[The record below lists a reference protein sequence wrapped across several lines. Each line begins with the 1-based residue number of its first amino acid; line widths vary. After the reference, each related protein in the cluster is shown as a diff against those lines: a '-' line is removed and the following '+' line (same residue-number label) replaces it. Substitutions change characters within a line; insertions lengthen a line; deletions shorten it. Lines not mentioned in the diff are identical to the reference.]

1 LWNGVNLI
9 EKDYPKLSIKQQ
21 CDLLGVPR
29 SSFYYKV
36 VEDKTL
42 ELKSLIEEEYKCHP
56 FYGYRKINKALE
68 RIGFNVTEKQVRV
81 AMHKLGISAIYPKP
95 KLSNPNKKH
104 KKYPYLLKGLKLVK
118 INQIWAT
125 DITYIKLKGGFVYL
139 SAIIDLH
146 SRKILT
152 WRISNTLCVDFCI
165 ECLNEA
171 LALYD
176 KPDIFNTDQG
186 SQYTSDRWIDILKEN
201 NIKISM
207 DGKGRAL
214 DNIYI
219 ERFWRSF
226 KYEDLYLTDYK
237 TLMELKGG
245 VKDYINFYNDERFH
259 QSLEYKTPN
268 EIYYSK

>member
-1 LWNGVNLI
+1 M
-9 EKDYPKLSIKQQ
+9 SIKQQ
-21 CDLLGVPR
+21 CDLLGIPR
-29 SSFYYKV
+29 SSFYYKA
-36 VEDKTL
+36 VENKTL
-42 ELKSLIEEEYKCHP
+42 ELQSLIEQEYKCHP

-68 RIGFNVTEKQVRV
+68 EIGFNYTEKQVRV

-95 KLSNPNKKH
+95 KLSISNKEH
-104 KKYPYLLKGLKLVK
+104 KKYPYLLRDLKLVK
-118 INQIWAT
+118 INQVWAT

-139 SAIIDLH
+139 SAIIDLY

-152 WRISNTLCVDFCI
+152 WRISNTLSVDFCI
-165 ECLNEA
+165 ECLDEA
-171 LALYD
+171 LALYG

-186 SQYTSDRWIDILKEN
+186 SQYTSNKWTDILKEN
-201 NIKISM
+201 KIKISM

-226 KYEDLYLTDYK
+226 KYENLYLIDYK

-245 VKDYINFYNDERFH
+245 VKEYINFYNDERFH

-268 EIYYSK
+268 KVYYSK